1 MGLDEARQIADE
13 VRDGQAQIIALLSD
27 LLEEVRAL
35 REAHERETER
45 EIV

>member
-1 MGLDEARQIADE
+1 MDADDARQIADE

-35 REAHERETER
+35 REAHQHERET
-45 EIV
+45 V